1 MSSNDTIAFIIA
13 IISLSINIILFIK
26 LMQLKKELDDVKQST
41 RLTREELDKINERL
55 GRLKSLK

>member
-1 MSSNDTIAFIIA
+1 MSSYDTIAFIIA

-26 LMQLKKELDDVKQST
+26 LMQLKKELDNVKQST